1 MKILSALGVRTRIIK
16 PFDPWRGKLCT
27 CPSKFSF
34 DPYTGCEHGC
44 LYCYAS
50 SYVRR
55 FHECRPKRDL
65 LRVVRNDV
73 ARLPDDVL
81 ISMSNSSDPYPP
93 MERDMQ
99 LTRRCLEE
107 FRGRNLRILV
117 ITKSDLILRDLD
129 LLRRLRCAVTL
140 TITTLD
146 DDLAR
151 RLEPGAPPPSRRLDA
166 VERLSSEGIMVGV
179 RVDPIIPYLNDE
191 GLMDLLREIRGAGAI
206 HVTSSTF
213 KPRPD
218 SWARIEMA
226 FPDTAEKLRPLYF
239 EEGERIGRNRYL
251 PRPMRFR
258 LMKMIADGCRGL
270 GLTFAC
276 CREGFVELNT
286 GASCD
291 GSHLIPAKPYSSE
304 DRE

>member
-1 MKILSALGVRTRIIK
+1 MVSLLYIR
-16 PFDPWRGKLCT
+16 PFDPWKGRFCT

-65 LRVVRNDV
+65 LRLVRGDV
-73 ARLPDDVL
+73 ARLPDNAL

-107 FRGRNLRILV
+107 FQGRSLRILI
-117 ITKSDLILRDLD
+117 ITKNNLVLRDLD
-129 LLRRLRCAVTL
+129 LLRGLRCAVTL

-166 VERLSSEGIMVGV
+166 VEKLSSEGIMVGV

-191 GLMDLLREIRGAGAI
+191 GLLYLLKEIRDAGAI

-218 SWARIEMA
+218 SWARIETA
-226 FPDTAEKLRPLYF
+226 FQDVAEKLRPLYF
-239 EEGERIGRNRYL
+239 DEGERIGGSRYL

-258 LMKMIADGCRGL
+258 LMKMIADECRDL

-291 GSHLIPAKPYSSE
+291 GSHLIPARPYLSK

>member
-107 FRGRNLRILV
+107 FRRRNLRILV
-117 ITKSDLILRDLD
+117 ITKSDLVLRDLD

-166 VERLSSEGIMVGV
+166 AERLSSEGIMVGV

-239 EEGERIGRNRYL
+239 EEGERIGRSRYL

>member
-1 MKILSALGVRTRIIK
+1 VRTSIIRS
-16 PFDPWRGKLCT
+16 FDPWRGRLCT
-27 CPSKFSF
+27 CPPKFSF

-65 LRVVRNDV
+65 LRLVRSDA
-73 ARLPDDVL
+73 ARLPENAL

-93 MERDMQ
+93 MEQGLQ
-99 LTRRCLEE
+99 LTKRCLEE
-107 FRGRNLRILV
+107 FQNRNLRILV

-140 TITTLD
+140 TITALD
-146 DDLAR
+146 DDLTCK
-151 RLEPGAPPPSRRLDA
+151 LEPGAPPPSRRLDA
-166 VERLSSEGIMVGV
+166 LKELSSEGIMVGV
-179 RVDPIIPYLNDE
+179 RVDPIIPYLNDG
-191 GLMDLLREIRGAGAI
+191 GLMDLLREIRDSGAV

-213 KPRPD
+213 KPRPG
-218 SWARIEMA
+218 SWVRMEMA
-226 FPDTAEKLRPLYF
+226 FQDVAEKLRPLYF
-239 EEGERIGRNRYL
+239 EEGERVGRSRYL
-251 PRPMRFR
+251 PRPMRLR
-258 LMKMIADGCRGL
+258 LMKMVADGCRRL

-291 GSHLIPAKPYSSE
+291 GSHLIPARPYLYES
-304 DRE
+304 RE

>member
-1 MKILSALGVRTRIIK
+1 VRTIIIR
-16 PFDPWRGKLCT
+16 PFDPWRGRLCT

-55 FHECRPKRDL
+55 FHECRPKKDL
-65 LRVVRNDV
+65 LRLVRGDV
-73 ARLPDDVL
+73 ARLPDNAL

-93 MERDMQ
+93 MEQDMQ

-107 FRGRNLRILV
+107 FQGRNLRILV
-117 ITKSDLILRDLD
+117 ITKSDLVLRDLD
-129 LLRRLRCAVTL
+129 LLRGLRCAVTL

-151 RLEPGAPPPSRRLDA
+151 KLEPGAPPPSRRLDA
-166 VERLSSEGIMVGV
+166 VEKLSSEGIMVGV

-191 GLMDLLREIRGAGAI
+191 GLMDLLKEIRDAGAI

-218 SWARIEMA
+218 SWARIEMV
-226 FPDTAEKLRPLYF
+226 FPDVAERLRPLYF
-239 EEGERIGRNRYL
+239 DEGERIGRSRYL

-258 LMKMIADGCRGL
+258 LMKMIADGCREL

-291 GSHLIPAKPYSSE
+291 GSHLIPAIPYLSE

>member
-1 MKILSALGVRTRIIK
+1 
-16 PFDPWRGKLCT
+16 
-27 CPSKFSF
+27 
-34 DPYTGCEHGC
+34 
-44 LYCYAS
+44 
-50 SYVRR
+50 
-55 FHECRPKRDL
+55 
-65 LRVVRNDV
+65 
-73 ARLPDDVL
+73 
-81 ISMSNSSDPYPP
+81 
-93 MERDMQ
+93 
-99 LTRRCLEE
+99 
-107 FRGRNLRILV
+107 LRILV

-239 EEGERIGRNRYL
+239 EEGERIGRSRYL